1 MRRRLLGLAFVVV
14 LAAAVGVAVL
24 AYRKAFTPA
33 VWVTLQADHTGM
45 QLSEGADVKLRG
57 AVVGDVRQITANGE
71 RAELRLALVP
81 ELAQQIPSNVAAR
94 LLPRTLFGEKYVEL
108 VPPASATPAEPNGQA
123 QSASPTPIANG
134 AVIALDQTQTAVE
147 LERVIDEALPLL
159 QAIRPDALAA
169 TLGALAYALA
179 GRGAQLGAD
188 LSTVDNLLTRLNQQM
203 PAIAEDVRQLVDV
216 VNTYDG
222 AADDILA
229 ILRNVSVTANTIT
242 DQRAQ
247 LAGFL
252 ADTADLADTTRT
264 FLERY
269 GDRIIRLG
277 EVSRPVLEL
286 LAVYSPEYPCLLQGV
301 VALQP
306 QAEGVFA
313 TGRMHITLEITK
325 DRGKY
330 VAGRDEPVYGAHDGP
345 NCRGLPDP
353 AVPGPEVRVND
364 GYAGGATPVS
374 MGFAGTAEERA
385 VIKPLLAAANEVQV
399 DQVPDVAVLLWGP
412 LLRGAVVS
420 LG

>member
-1 MRRRLLGLAFVVV
+1 MKRLLGLAFVVV
-14 LAAAVGVAVL
+14 LAAAIGVAVL
-24 AYRKAFTPA
+24 TYNKAFTPA
-33 VWVTLQADHTGM
+33 VWVTLRADHTGM

-57 AVVGDVRQITANGE
+57 VVVGDVRQITANGE
-71 RAELRLALVP
+71 RAELRLALAPGAVR
-81 ELAQQIPSNVAAR
+81 QIPSNVAAR

-108 VPPASATPAEPNGQA
+108 VPPTG
-123 QSASPTPIANG
+123 ASPTPIAGG
-134 AVIALDQTQTAVE
+134 AVIAQDQTETAVE

-159 QAIRPDALAA
+159 QAIKPDALAA
-169 TLGALAYALA
+169 TLGALAYALE
-179 GRGAQLGAD
+179 GRGSQLGAD
-188 LSTVDNLLTRLNQQM
+188 ISTVDRVLAQLNQQM
-203 PAIAEDVRQLVDV
+203 PAIAEDVRRLVDV

-229 ILRNVSVTANTIT
+229 ILRNVTVTATTIT

-269 GDRIIRLG
+269 GDRIIQLG
-277 EVSRPVLEL
+277 QVSRPVLEL

-330 VAGRDEPVYGAHDGP
+330 VAGRDEPVYGAKNGP

-353 AVPGPEVRVND
+353 AVPAPEGRVND
-364 GYAGGATPVS
+364 GYGGGAAPVAASPVS

-385 VIKPLLAAANEVQV
+385 VIKPLLAAANGVQV